1 MDCVRAFLHGL
12 QDTID
17 DPDAA
22 FEIAQ
27 RMIPEM
33 DDATAGLQRAV
44 LQESVSFWR
53 SDDLGASRAQEWEES
68 VSLLRRIGILNSDLE
83 PETLYTNKFVQ

>member
-1 MDCVRAFLHGL
+1 VRAFLHGL

-22 FEIAQ
+22 FEITQ

-33 DDATAGLQRAV
+33 DDATAGLQQAV
-44 LQESVSFWR
+44 LKECVSFWR
-53 SDDLGASRAQEWEES
+53 SDDLGASRPEEWEES
-68 VSLLRRIGILNSDLE
+68 VSLLRRIGLLSVDLK
-83 PETLYTNKFVQ
+83 PEALYTNKFVQ